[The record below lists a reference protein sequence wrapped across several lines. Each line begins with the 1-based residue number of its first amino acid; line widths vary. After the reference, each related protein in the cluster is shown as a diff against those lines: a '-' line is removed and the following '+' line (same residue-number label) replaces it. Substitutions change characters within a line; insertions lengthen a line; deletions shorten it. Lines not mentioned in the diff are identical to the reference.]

1 METVNPMNDEPVHS
15 FFRSS
20 GVSLFV
26 FIKDPPLLL
35 ALLWRGV
42 SFFSVIVIQNHPTPG
57 TPKLKR
63 VMILSLD
70 TSITLFVKDELE
82 TNQSIVLSVES
93 SDTIASIRN
102 TLSTRLNT
110 TDTTATTTTTTTT
123 THHNI
128 TLRFK
133 GTVLQPHQLVSE
145 CGLGNNAKLHYTLS
159 TPLET
164 CRGSDPRPLK
174 RGTWGT
180 QAEEDRWIGAA
191 HQNLLRSGAMNPLLN
206 HSSPC
211 STPSTPSTPSTARPC
226 IPKIIHQ
233 IWLGSPRPA
242 TADYI
247 KWFDSW
253 QTFHPEWEIRWWHDK
268 EVQDM
273 IQNNALYNVDAYN
286 KATNYGEKSDILRYE
301 IIAKYGGLY
310 VDTDMECTQSFDKL
324 HDTPCCSFYA
334 GWSNTGTIEL
344 NNGIFGAMPNH
355 VVLQE
360 MIQSIHRN
368 HDKEISQQQQQQQ
381 QEKEK
386 LKQQQMSQVNS
397 LLAGFLGNAQDAA
410 HFMEATMPSDTNNK
424 WSRLMKTIEQTGP
437 GLFTKHVLNYMALV
451 TGNGGNEGGGGGGGS
466 NEESKETPVMAPVV
480 VLPMAVFYP
489 VPNNVGVVTEEIRK
503 KHVVPGKTLAIHH
516 WAKSWQQEDEEKPK
530 GQ

>member
-1 METVNPMNDEPVHS
+1 
-15 FFRSS
+15 
-20 GVSLFV
+20 
-26 FIKDPPLLL
+26 
-35 ALLWRGV
+35 
-42 SFFSVIVIQNHPTPG
+42 
-57 TPKLKR
+57 
-63 VMILSLD
+63 MILSLD

-110 TDTTATTTTTTTT
+110 TATTATTTTATTT

-133 GTVLQPHQLVSE
+133 GIVLQPHQLVSE

-211 STPSTPSTPSTARPC
+211 STPSTLSTPSTARPC

-242 TADYI
+242 TTEYI

-368 HDKEISQQQQQQQ
+368 HDKEISKQQQQQQ

-466 NEESKETPVMAPVV
+466 NEESKETSKKQSVATETGPPVMAPVV

-516 WAKSWQQEDEEKPK
+516 WAKSWQQEDEKKPK